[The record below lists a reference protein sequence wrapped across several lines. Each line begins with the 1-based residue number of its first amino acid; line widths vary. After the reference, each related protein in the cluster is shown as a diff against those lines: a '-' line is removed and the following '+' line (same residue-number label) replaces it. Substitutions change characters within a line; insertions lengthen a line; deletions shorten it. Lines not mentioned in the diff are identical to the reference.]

1 MKLVIGPGKT
11 GRGDKAVDLYP
22 YEGVTDVLDIAVE
35 PLPYDDQTFDEVE
48 ASHVLEH
55 LETVI
60 HWKEPVEHQI
70 IEHPDGNF
78 EIKFEWVWRR
88 RFPRVEIMREIYRV
102 LKPGGI
108 AVISVPTGYPNYAQ
122 DPTHADVPWTHSTFG
137 YFSNQWGGGNQGNEA
152 CLSSGIDFG
161 FQMIKSEYYPE
172 DDERNL
178 TVWLKK

>member
-35 PLPYDDQTFDEVE
+35 PLPYDDQMFDEVE

-60 HWKEPVEHQI
+60 HWREN
-70 IEHPDGNF
+70 G
-78 EIKFEWVWRR
+78 EWHR

-161 FQMIKSEYYPE
+161 FEMIKSEYYPE
-172 DDERNL
+172 GDNRNL